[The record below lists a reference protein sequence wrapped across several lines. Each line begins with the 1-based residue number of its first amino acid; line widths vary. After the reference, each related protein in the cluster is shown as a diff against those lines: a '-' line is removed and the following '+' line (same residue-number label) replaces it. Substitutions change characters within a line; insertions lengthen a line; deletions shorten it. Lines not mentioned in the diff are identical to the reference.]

1 VTADNKAMSILYT
14 GFALSVMYA
23 ASGCRIPLD
32 YDDEPMESLV
42 DFLIY
47 STIGYFLLSTF
58 VVLTAKILLFKVDIR
73 RETLKGNLSVAITV
87 AGICMATSI
96 TLRASLMGTGA
107 ATLAESIG
115 VTVMYFV
122 IGQIG
127 FILFGFVFQLITTY
141 DDQEEALRGN
151 VAAGI
156 KWAGNLVS
164 LAIVSSSPTE
174 KTSELAS
181 FGVFFG
187 IGAVG
192 LLLFDQL
199 VSRIVIPGNLNEEIC
214 KD

>member
-1 VTADNKAMSILYT
+1 
-14 GFALSVMYA
+14 
-23 ASGCRIPLD
+23 
-32 YDDEPMESLV
+32 
-42 DFLIY
+42 
-47 STIGYFLLSTF
+47 
-58 VVLTAKILLFKVDIR
+58 
-73 RETLKGNLSVAITV
+73 
-87 AGICMATSI
+87 
-96 TLRASLMGTGA
+96 MGTGA

-214 KD
+214 KDQNWGYALIATSILLSVALSFEALLVDLPCPGTDAWDAYQASFEVTG

>member
-1 VTADNKAMSILYT
+1 MLHPLLSTYKFIVSIISYSILRE
-14 GFALSVMYA
+14 FH
-23 ASGCRIPLD
+23 
-32 YDDEPMESLV
+32 
-42 DFLIY
+42 FLIFF
-47 STIGYFLLSTF
+47 SLFFFAFCIASCSSPTFLLSF
-58 VVLTAKILLFKVDIR
+58 Q
-73 RETLKGNLSVAITV
+73 
-87 AGICMATSI
+87 
-96 TLRASLMGTGA
+96 ASLMGTGA

-214 KD
+214 KDQNWGYALIATSILLSVALSFEALLVDLPCPGTDAWDAYQASFEVTG